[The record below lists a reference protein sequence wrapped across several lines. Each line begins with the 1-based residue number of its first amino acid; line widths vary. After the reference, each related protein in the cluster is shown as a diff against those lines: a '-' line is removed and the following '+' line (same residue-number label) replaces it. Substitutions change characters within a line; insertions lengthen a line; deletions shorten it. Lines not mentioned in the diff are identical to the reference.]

1 MRIRRILES
10 TLGVLFGGLLVKWL
24 ITFSATSASVI
35 SGMPMPNLT
44 PFLINMGVD
53 VAIVV
58 ILSILV
64 LIINKLTKKKDCK
77 GCCDKATE
85 KCDFTAEDVVKE
97 LD

>member
-24 ITFSATSASVI
+24 ITLSAISASVI
-35 SGMPMPNLT
+35 SGTPLPNLT

-53 VAIVV
+53 VAIAL
-58 ILSILV
+58 ILTLLV
-64 LIINKLTKKKDCK
+64 LVINKLTKKKECK

-85 KCDFTAEDVVKE
+85 KCDFTTEDVVKE